1 MRKTNSSKTT
11 SKRTK
16 VLNALENGQKVTRA
30 SALNRYKVVNL
41 RATIA
46 DLRKNGKYNIVT
58 SYNKKNEVVYTI
70 GK

>member
-1 MRKTNSSKTT
+1 MRNTNSTKKTV

-30 SALNRYKVVNL
+30 NALSRYKVVNL
-41 RATIA
+41 RAVIA
-46 DLRKNGKYNIVT
+46 DLRNNSNKNIVT

-70 GK
+70 A

>member
-30 SALNRYKVVNL
+30 NALSRYKVVNL
-41 RATIA
+41 RAVIA
-46 DLRKNGKYNIVT
+46 DLRNNANKNIVT

-70 GK
+70 A

>member
-11 SKRTK
+11 NKRTK
-16 VLNALENGQKVTRA
+16 VLNALQNGQKVTRA
-30 SALNRYKVVNL
+30 NALSRYKVVNL

-46 DLRKNGKYNIVT
+46 DLRKNSNVNIVT
-58 SYNKKNEVVYTI
+58 SYNKKDEVVYTI

>member
-1 MRKTNSSKTT
+1 MKKTNSSKTL

-16 VLNALENGQKVTRA
+16 VLNALENGQKVTRI

-46 DLRKNGKYNIVT
+46 DLRKNGGYNIVT
-58 SYNKKNEVVYTI
+58 SYNKKNEVVYTLD
-70 GK
+70 K